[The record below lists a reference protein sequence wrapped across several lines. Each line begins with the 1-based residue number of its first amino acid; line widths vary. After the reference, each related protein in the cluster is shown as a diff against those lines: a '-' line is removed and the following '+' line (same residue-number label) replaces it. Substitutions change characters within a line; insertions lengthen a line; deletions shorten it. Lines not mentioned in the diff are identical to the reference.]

1 MKFGELEFVKID
13 DNFDLVAESVE
24 KGIKD
29 GNLTDVLVAEID
41 PDLSDTAAFCE
52 KYQVTPEVCANCVI
66 VKANRGDR
74 NWYAVVMIDGNSRA
88 DVNGVIRKTLDA
100 RKISFAPMNEA
111 VELTGMEFGA
121 ITPIGVPADWQI
133 LVDSAIAELPHAIV
147 GSGIRKSKLSVRGE
161 LLANLPN
168 AIVLD
173 LKKV

>member
-1 MKFGELEFVKID
+1 
-13 DNFDLVAESVE
+13 
-24 KGIKD
+24 
-29 GNLTDVLVAEID
+29 
-41 PDLSDTAAFCE
+41 
-52 KYQVTPEVCANCVI
+52 
-66 VKANRGDR
+66 
-74 NWYAVVMIDGNSRA
+74 
-88 DVNGVIRKTLDA
+88 
-100 RKISFAPMNEA
+100 MNEA